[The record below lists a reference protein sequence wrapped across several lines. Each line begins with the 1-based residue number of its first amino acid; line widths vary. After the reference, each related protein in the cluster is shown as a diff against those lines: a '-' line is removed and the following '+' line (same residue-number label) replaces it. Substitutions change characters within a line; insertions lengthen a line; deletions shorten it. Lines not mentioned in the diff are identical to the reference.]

1 MCFSQKAPDVPD
13 PAPPPEVLKQD
24 APEKK
29 KAAGNNNRSQT
40 LSIGSKRYRTET
52 GLGTTAR
59 KQNLSPSGP
68 SISV

>member
-1 MCFSQKAPDVPD
+1 MCFAKEPDMPD

-29 KAAGNNNRSQT
+29 TANQNRSQT

-52 GLGTTAR
+52 GLGTTAKR
-59 KQNLSPSGP
+59 QSLTPGP
-68 SISV
+68 SVSI